1 MQGSH
6 TMGSPCTANPGHIPI
21 PPSSGPA
28 HLGAVGVA
36 LHHGEAV
43 VVGGG
48 VAEDVHN
55 RAHPLDPPQTG
66 DGSAHDLPAGKSRG
80 GNNSAAAR
88 PELTPPHTQHLP
100 APPITSGGCGGGR
113 HAAGEGAGDHQAPVT
128 TAGHR
133 HPSRL
138 GPTTQSEGWWWP
150 PAHLPGR
157 EGVGRHRGL
166 PVQER
171 HALQLDVHV
180 IQPLQGEP
188 SCQQRPAGM
197 LRGCSQAAAPL

>member
-6 TMGSPCTANPGHIPI
+6 TMGSPRTADPGHIPI
-21 PPSSGPA
+21 PP
-28 HLGAVGVA
+28 
-36 LHHGEAV
+36 
-43 VVGGG
+43 
-48 VAEDVHN
+48 
-55 RAHPLDPPQTG
+55 
-66 DGSAHDLPAGKSRG
+66 PAGTQPTWVLLGLLSTTGKPLWLEEVSLRMSTTVPTRSILRRQVTGVLMTSLQGRVG
-80 GNNSAAAR
+80 GNNSVAAH
-88 PELTPPHTQHLP
+88 PKLTPPRTQHLP
-100 APPITSGGCGGGR
+100 APPITSGGRGGGC

-138 GPTTQSEGWWWP
+138 GPTARSEGWWWP

-157 EGVGRHRGL
+157 EGVGCHRGL
-166 PVQER
+166 PVQEG

-188 SCQQRPAGM
+188 SCQQRPAEM